1 MSLPRGIRKRG
12 NSFIVDITH
21 KGKRLTATTHSLEE
35 AKAKRA
41 ELQFML
47 IHGKVPGIKPRRV
60 WTLGVALDYCNAR
73 VWQPAK
79 PGRYSNRVGETAVD
93 FFGRSRPLD
102 TIDTEAIDLW
112 VHEMERRG
120 NSNASINR
128 KLGGLSGM
136 LNAAYDRNRLEK
148 KPKIPYRR
156 SYASRVRFVT
166 MEEEQTLIRLLRQW
180 GLDSAADGFTVLID
194 TGLRISEMLSL
205 TEKDIDLDR
214 RLIHAWQTK
223 TKHPRTVPMTARV
236 RKIIR
241 NRWTGMPEK
250 KLFPQQYHYFLVA
263 WNRVR
268 SVMGLENDQQ
278 FVIHALRHTCASR
291 LVQGGVSLAVIREWM
306 GHKHIRSTMIYAHL
320 SATSLYEAKN
330 VLELATAK
338 HT

>member
-1 MSLPRGIRKRG
+1 MTLPRGIRQRG

-41 ELQFML
+41 ELQFLL
-47 IHGKVPGIKPRRV
+47 IHGKVPGLKPRRV
-60 WTLGVALDYCNAR
+60 WTLGVALDYCNEM
-73 VWQPAK
+73 VWAPTK
-79 PGRYSNRVGETAVD
+79 PGRYSNRVGEAAVD
-93 FFGRSRPLD
+93 FFGRPKPLD

-112 VHEMERRG
+112 VHEMEHRG

-166 MEEEQTLIRLLRQW
+166 LEEEQTLIRLLRQW

-194 TGLRISEMLSL
+194 TGLRIGEMLSL

-241 NRWTGMPEK
+241 SRWTGMPDK

-278 FVIHALRHTCASR
+278 FVIHTLRHTCASR
-291 LVQGGVSLAVIREWM
+291 LVQGGVSLAIIREWM

-320 SATSLYEAKN
+320 SATSLYEAKK
-330 VLELATAK
+330 VLESAAPK